1 VVPSDLD
8 YRLQRLRAVQQWLDN
23 AFRLPGTRL
32 RVGWDPIIG
41 LIPWVGDLLTA
52 VMACAIIVEAHR
64 ARVPRL
70 VQLRMLAN
78 VGFDLLLGS
87 IPVAGDVADVFWK
100 SNSRNMALLDRHVLA
115 PGTLTFADCL
125 FLACLIA
132 TIVVAA
138 AIPILLLYGVA
149 RLAGRG
155 LW

>member
-1 VVPSDLD
+1 MPSASED
-8 YRLQRLRAVQQWLDN
+8 RLRRLRVVQQWLDS

-41 LIPWVGDLLTA
+41 LIPWAGDLVTA
-52 VMACAIIVEAHR
+52 LMACAIIVEAHR

-100 SNSRNMALLDRHVLA
+100 SNNRNMALLDRHVLS
-115 PGTLTFADCL
+115 PGTLSFADWL
-125 FLACLIA
+125 FLSCLIA
-132 TIVVAA
+132 TVVVAA
-138 AIPILLLYGVA
+138 SIPILFLYGVA